1 MSVIAFLAA
10 WAIGCAA
17 AVWGVYR
24 FASWQRRD
32 VTRVTRWGR
41 ESPVHAET
49 LTRPRSSA
57 THNAAIENAE

>member
-1 MSVIAFLAA
+1 VIAFLAA

-24 FASWQRRD
+24 FGTWQRRD
-32 VTRVTRWGR
+32 VTRITRWGR
-41 ESPVHAET
+41 EAPAHAET